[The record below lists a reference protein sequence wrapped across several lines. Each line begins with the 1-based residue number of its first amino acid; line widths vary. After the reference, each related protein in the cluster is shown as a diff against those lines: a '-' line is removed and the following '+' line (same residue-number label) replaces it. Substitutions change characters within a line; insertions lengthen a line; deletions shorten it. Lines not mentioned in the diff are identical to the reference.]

1 LWSYTRTIYG
11 ILRTKVLLVEN
22 VASSMDVGHLALAST
37 QDGTISW
44 VMVEHQARVFVDGHV
59 VQEHIGVAS
68 HNR

>member
-1 LWSYTRTIYG
+1 
-11 ILRTKVLLVEN
+11 
-22 VASSMDVGHLALAST
+22 MDVGHLALAST